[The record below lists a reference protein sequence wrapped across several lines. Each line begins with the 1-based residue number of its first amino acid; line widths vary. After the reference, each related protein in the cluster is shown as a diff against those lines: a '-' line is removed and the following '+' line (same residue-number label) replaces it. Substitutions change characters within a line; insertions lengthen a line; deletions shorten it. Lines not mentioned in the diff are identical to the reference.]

1 MCLSLRTNNML
12 GTMKKIMIVAVAM
25 MMIAGCAKKKENR
38 TIIAPKEEK
47 VEIKGPIEMQTIE
60 GEDMPVEWLDKTY
73 LIVVDRWADKT
84 LPMVEDEN
92 GQQAYDNR
100 IRLRVK
106 RQDGSVFFDREFTKV
121 DFRPY
126 IDEVTKKRGVLLGIV
141 FDRVDGDNLV
151 FGASVGSPDV
161 LSDEYRPMA
170 LTISRMGNMSI
181 KVVDDQG
188 DRIVEE
194 EEGV

>member
-1 MCLSLRTNNML
+1 ML
-12 GTMKKIMIVAVAM
+12 AS
-25 MMIAGCAKKKENR
+25 CAKKKESR
-38 TIIAPKEEK
+38 TIIAPKVVAEEK
-47 VEIKGPIEMQTIE
+47 HGPIEMQTIE
-60 GEDMPVEWLDKTY
+60 GEDLPVEWLDKTY

-100 IRLRVK
+100 IRVKVK
-106 RQDGSVFFDREFTKV
+106 RKDGSVFFEREFTKV

-126 IDEVTKKRGVLLGIV
+126 IDEVTRTRGVLLGIV
-141 FDRVDGDNLV
+141 FDKVDGDNLV

-170 LTISRMGNMSI
+170 LTINRMGTMKIS
-181 KVVDDQG
+181 VVDDQG
-188 DRIVEE
+188 ERIEEE